1 MGEVSG
7 AVVEVAHMVPSP
19 AIRLDATQPAGKAG
33 VVTPSKFSLNTVAPQ
48 VGVGVTVPPA
58 VAVGVGDAVTLGLG
72 EAVTLG
78 LGEAVTL
85 GLGLAVPL
93 AVGVGQTPEPKIS
106 IVLRGVPPLS

>member
-33 VVTPSKFSLNTVAPQ
+33 AVTPSKFSLNTVAPQ

-58 VAVGVGDAVTLGLG
+58 VAVGVGDAVTP
-72 EAVTLG
+72 G